1 MSIGS
6 SAPGPSSIATRDT
19 TGPYNCEMCKILF
32 NSAEELANHT
42 QEVHKGTITSKGK
55 RSVVRQRRRKSKS
68 KITSS
73 AARKSTKAKSKS
85 KSKTKTSPKKR
96 KVTTKKITNSKKR
109 AKRSK

>member
-1 MSIGS
+1 MSIES

-32 NSAEELANHT
+32 NSEEELANHT
-42 QEVHKGTITSKGK
+42 QEVHKGTMTSKGT

-73 AARKSTKAKSKS
+73 AARKSTKAKSK
-85 KSKTKTSPKKR
+85 TKTNPKKR
-96 KVTTKKITNSKKR
+96 KVTTKITNIKKR

>member
-85 KSKTKTSPKKR
+85 KTKTSPKKR

>member
-1 MSIGS
+1 MSIES

-32 NSAEELANHT
+32 NSEEELANHT
-42 QEVHKGTITSKGK
+42 QEVHKGAKTPKGT
-55 RSVVRQRRRKSKS
+55 RSVVSLRRSKSKS

-73 AARKSTKAKSKS
+73 AARKSTKAKSK
-85 KSKTKTSPKKR
+85 TKTNPKKR

>member
-1 MSIGS
+1 MSIEP
-6 SAPGPSSIATRDT
+6 SAPGPSSIAPRDT

-32 NSAEELANHT
+32 NSEEELANHT
-42 QEVHKGTITSKGK
+42 QEVHKGTITSEGT

-73 AARKSTKAKSKS
+73 AARKSTKAKSK
-85 KSKTKTSPKKR
+85 TKTNPKRR
-96 KVTTKKITNSKKR
+96 KVTTKITNSEKR

>member
-1 MSIGS
+1 MSIES

-32 NSAEELANHT
+32 NSEEELANHT
-42 QEVHKGTITSKGK
+42 QEVHKGTMTSKGT

-73 AARKSTKAKSKS
+73 AAGKSTKAKSK
-85 KSKTKTSPKKR
+85 TNPKKR

>member
-1 MSIGS
+1 MSIES

-32 NSAEELANHT
+32 NSEEELANHT
-42 QEVHKGTITSKGK
+42 QEVHKGTMTSKGT
-55 RSVVRQRRRKSKS
+55 RSVARQRRRKSKS

-73 AARKSTKAKSKS
+73 AARKSTKAKSN
-85 KSKTKTSPKKR
+85 TKTNPKKR
-96 KVTTKKITNSKKR
+96 KVTTKITNSKKR

>member
-1 MSIGS
+1 MSIES
-6 SAPGPSSIATRDT
+6 SAPSPSSVATRDT

-32 NSAEELANHT
+32 NSEEELANHT
-42 QEVHKGTITSKGK
+42 QEVHKGTMTSKGT

-73 AARKSTKAKSKS
+73 AARKSTKAKT
-85 KSKTKTSPKKR
+85 KTKPKKR
-96 KVTTKKITNSKKR
+96 KVTTKITNSEKR

>member
-1 MSIGS
+1 MSIES
-6 SAPGPSSIATRDT
+6 SAPGPSSVATRDT

-32 NSAEELANHT
+32 NSEEELANHT
-42 QEVHKGTITSKGK
+42 QEVHKGTMTSKGT

-73 AARKSTKAKSKS
+73 AARKSTKAKSK
-85 KSKTKTSPKKR
+85 TKTNPKKR
-96 KVTTKKITNSKKR
+96 KVTTKITNSKKR

>member
-6 SAPGPSSIATRDT
+6 SAPDPSSIATRDT

-85 KSKTKTSPKKR
+85 KTKTSPKKR

>member
-32 NSAEELANHT
+32 NSEEELANHT
-42 QEVHKGTITSKGK
+42 QEVHKGTMTSKGT
-55 RSVVRQRRRKSKS
+55 RGVVRQRRTKSKS

-73 AARKSTKAKSKS
+73 AARKSSKA
-85 KSKTKTSPKKR
+85 KSKTKTNPKKR
-96 KVTTKKITNSKKR
+96 KVTTKITNIKKR

>member
-1 MSIGS
+1 MSIES

-32 NSAEELANHT
+32 NSEEELANHT
-42 QEVHKGTITSKGK
+42 QEVHKGTMTSKGT

-73 AARKSTKAKSKS
+73 AARKSTKAKSK
-85 KSKTKTSPKKR
+85 TKTNPKKR
-96 KVTTKKITNSKKR
+96 KVTTKKITNSEKR